1 MRDTHAKIH
10 SAKNQENTRRSSSD
24 RSSAAFDPTEPVAEE
39 IAAEAWLI
47 CFDEFQVTD
56 IADAMILKRLFEHL
70 FDKGIVMVAT
80 SNRAPNDLYKNGL
93 QRTNFLPF
101 IEILKQ
107 RCSAVSLD
115 SGVDYRQLASK
126 GDGKGYFM

>member
-10 SAKNQENTRRSSSD
+10 SAKNQENTRRTD
-24 RSSAAFDPTEPVAEE
+24 RSSTAAFDPTEPVAAE
-39 IAAEAWLI
+39 IAAESWLI

-80 SNRAPNDLYKNGL
+80 SNRAPDDLYKNGL
-93 QRTNFLPF
+93 QRSNFLPF

-107 RCSAVSLD
+107 RCDAVSMD

-126 GDGKGYFM
+126 GDGKGYFV